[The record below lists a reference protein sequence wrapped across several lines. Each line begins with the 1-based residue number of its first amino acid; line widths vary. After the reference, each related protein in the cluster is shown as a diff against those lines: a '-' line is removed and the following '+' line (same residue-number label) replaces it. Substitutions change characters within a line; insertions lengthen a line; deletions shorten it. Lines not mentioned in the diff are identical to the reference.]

1 MLHFEPSGSSLRFLP
16 LLLALSGGEG
26 REGSRQ
32 GGLYRGGKGS
42 RAGIPNSHP
51 SQSHTAHPAGPAQ
64 QRMGRVR
71 STSTSPG
78 RAEQVGLELLK
89 ARARTEPSDHPP
101 QLENPPGRVK
111 PPSPCPAPR
120 FSPSTGSD
128 EDPQTPNHSHNIG
141 ESSTSVLTR
150 ARQAQNQTDPSPS
163 SLTPVSNL
171 P

>member
-42 RAGIPNSHP
+42 GAGIPNSHP
-51 SQSHTAHPAGPAQ
+51 SQSHAAHPAGPAQ

-101 QLENPPGRVK
+101 QLKNPPGRVK
-111 PPSPCPAPR
+111 PPSPCLPHASAPAQAAMRIPKPQITVTTSGNHPHPC
-120 FSPSTGSD
+120 SPERGKPKTKQIRVH
-128 EDPQTPNHSHNIG
+128 PASH
-141 ESSTSVLTR
+141 R
-150 ARQAQNQTDPSPS
+150 
-163 SLTPVSNL
+163 
-171 P
+171 